1 MLKSAAWRSLSPV
14 ARSIF
19 IEVAAIYNGSNN
31 GRLALSVR
39 DAAERVCCSKTTAAR
54 AFAELTQT
62 GFIDLCSRGH
72 FDRKTPHAAEYRLT
86 MHPCDRSG
94 QRASKAFM
102 SWRPDEPKSVAG
114 PSDGTAGPSGGTV
127 TALAQENYQELSL
140 SQDREGHSE
149 AVICPATGTHII
161 YQMGCGVEDAGE

>member
-86 MHPCDRSG
+86 MHH
-94 QRASKAFM
+94 A
-102 SWRPDEPKSVAG
+102 
-114 PSDGTAGPSGGTV
+114 
-127 TALAQENYQELSL
+127 TALDNALRKPS
-140 SQDREGHSE
+140 
-149 AVICPATGTHII
+149 
-161 YQMGCGVEDAGE
+161 